1 MMPSDNDRWA
11 TAPAATAPRADL
23 AVRTRPGAG
32 GAAVCVLEG
41 DLDIETLAPAAD
53 ALTALVAQRP
63 RALVIDLAQVGF
75 CDSSGLNLLLRTRLA
90 AGEEAVALYLAAVSP
105 TVMRVL
111 ELTGAQAVFSLH
123 TSVEAALA
131 A

>member
-1 MMPSDNDRWA
+1 MMPSDNDQRGL
-11 TAPAATAPRADL
+11 APAASPYRAEL
-23 AVRTRPGAG
+23 AVRTRPAAG
-32 GAAVCVLEG
+32 GAVVCALAG

-53 ALTALVAQRP
+53 TLTALVARRP
-63 RALVIDLAQVGF
+63 GAVVIDLAGVGF

-90 AGEEAVALYLAAVSP
+90 AGEEGVGLHLAAVPP

-111 ELTGAQAVFSLH
+111 ELTGTRAVFSIH
-123 TSVEAALA
+123 GSAEEALA